1 MNIETEN
8 KAIKLARLYEKERL
22 GLSDTAEIKIMSKG
36 AGYDLESPDGRKIEV
51 KGSEGGDIN
60 KGFVLNSGEE
70 IDQIKSGTYIYR
82 IINVY
87 TKPEL
92 YILTNKQINI
102 SERRRADVYVPVA
115 LQPDAVETEA
125 F

>member
-8 KAIKLARLYEKERL
+8 KAIKLARLYEIERF
-22 GLSDTAEIKIMSKG
+22 GLSDTAEIEIMSKG

-70 IDQIKSGTYIYR
+70 IDQIKSGTYT
-82 IINVY
+82 VSY
-87 TKPEL
+87 THLTLPT
-92 YILTNKQINI
+92 ILL
-102 SERRRADVYVPVA
+102 V
-115 LQPDAVETEA
+115 
-125 F
+125 